1 MYSISKGTYA
11 KAKKLGV
18 SVKPST
24 VKGKKIDVFNSKG
37 EKLVSIGAL
46 GMNDY
51 YLWQKKEGLEYAKKR
66 RKAYKMRHEKDRHKR
81 GTAGYF
87 ADQLLW

>member
-1 MYSISKGTYA
+1 MYSISRGTYA
-11 KAKKLGV
+11 KAKKLNV
-18 SVKPST
+18 TVKPST

-37 EKLVSIGAL
+37 EKLASIGAL

-51 YLWQKKEGLEYAKKR
+51 YLWKKKEGLEFAKKR
-66 RKAYKMRHEKDRHKR
+66 QRAYKMRHEKDRHKR
-81 GTAGYF
+81 GSAGFY

>member
-1 MYSISKGTYA
+1 MYSISRGTYA
-11 KAKKLGV
+11 KAKKLNV
-18 SVKPST
+18 TVKPST

-37 EKLVSIGAL
+37 EKLATIGAL

-51 YLWQKKEGLEYAKKR
+51 YLWKKKEGLEFAKKR
-66 RKAYKMRHEKDRHKR
+66 QKAYKIRHEKDRHKR
-81 GTAGYF
+81 GSAGFY

>member
-1 MYSISKGTYA
+1 MYSISRGTYE

-18 SVKPST
+18 KVKPST
-24 VKGKKIDVFNSKG
+24 VKGKKVDVFNSKG
-37 EKLVSIGAL
+37 EKLASIGAL

-51 YLWQKKEGLEYAKKR
+51 YLWQKKKGLDFAKRR

-81 GTAGYF
+81 GSA
-87 ADQLLW
+87 

>member
-1 MYSISKGTYA
+1 MYSISRGTYE

-18 SVKPST
+18 KVKPST
-24 VKGKKIDVFNSKG
+24 VKGKKVDVFNSKG
-37 EKLVSIGAL
+37 EKLASIGAL

-51 YLWQKKEGLEYAKKR
+51 YLWQKKKGLDFAKRR

-81 GTAGYF
+81 GSAGFF

>member
-1 MYSISKGTYA
+1 MYSISRGTYA
-11 KAKKLGV
+11 KAKKLNV
-18 SVKPST
+18 TVKPST

-37 EKLVSIGAL
+37 EKLASIGAL

-51 YLWQKKEGLEYAKKR
+51 YLWKKKEGIEFAKKR
-66 RKAYKMRHEKDRHKR
+66 QKAYKIRHEKDRHKR
-81 GTAGYF
+81 GSAGFY